1 MKSNLD
7 TKLVALYS
15 SENITI
21 NIKSANSSINKRDRK
36 HLNQALNRLEVERRD
51 KVKIAKGD
59 IRIKT
64 LSKIYLIEYIKVRLR
79 KPTDTIVLIIPSIEK
94 MLEEFSSTNI
104 IELDTSISLEK
115 QISACKRL

>member
-79 KPTDTIVLIIPSIEK
+79 KPTDTIVLTIPSIEK
-94 MLEEFSSTNI
+94 MLEE
-104 IELDTSISLEK
+104 
-115 QISACKRL
+115 